1 LDDPAI
7 LVNGVALDLNGI
19 EYRVTVSHGRNDIT
33 APPQP
38 SDASMTLLGFTSIPV
53 AISDVVDIEAYGE
66 ARFTGRV
73 TDTSL
78 THDFNPNGPTV
89 GAPVT
94 SYVARL
100 DVTMIG
106 NLSRL
111 GLAFVGAGGYAKELL
126 NDRVENILTDAGLSY
141 ANNSDPLMTQEALPA
156 LDGGYSALDLLTALG
171 TETGGTLCDLPDGAV
186 LWESYSRRG
195 FGYNPATWLDIDV
208 LDTWADINTIW
219 ADVYDRVDTAPA
231 TIELPAHAV
240 TWSPVWRNTS
250 QTILNDVTVVYGVN
264 GNQSET
270 DTDPAS
276 IITHRP
282 PSIHAHDAAP
292 RGDRR
297 AGPGVGHHPHPV
309 SSLGIQCS
317 PSRCSWRKLP
327 TLFCAQLLQVIS
339 GGKIDLDDT
348 PQPSPIEDYIGIVEG
363 WSETYTPGQHRLVL
377 SLSDPRFSYQVVK
390 WSEVDPAL
398 LWSGVDLSVQWYNV
412 VITGRLVA

>member
-1 LDDPAI
+1 MIPTI
-7 LVNGVALDLNGI
+7 LVNGVALDLENI

-53 AISDVVDIEAYGE
+53 AISDVVEIEAYGE

-78 THDFNPNGPTV
+78 THDFNPNGPSV

-111 GLAFVGAGGYAKELL
+111 GLAFVGAAGYSQELL

-141 ANNSDPLMTQEALPA
+141 ANNSDPLMTQEPLDA

-171 TETGGTLCDLPDGAV
+171 TETGGTLCDLPDGAI

-219 ADVYDRVDTAPA
+219 ADVYDRTDTAPA

-264 GNQSET
+264 GNQSEPRYAMQSVEVLMEEI
-270 DTDPAS
+270 TDPL
-276 IITHRP
+276 R
-282 PSIHAHDAAP
+282 
-292 RGDRR
+292 
-297 AGPGVGHHPHPV
+297 
-309 SSLGIQCS
+309 
-317 PSRCSWRKLP
+317 
-327 TLFCAQLLQVIS
+327 AQLLQVIS

-412 VITGRLVA
+412 VIPADLVA